1 MAKKSAVLRDEK
13 RRKMYEKYKD
23 KREALQA
30 AGDLEGLQKLPRNSS
45 PTRLK
50 NRDMLDGRPR
60 GYMRRFGLSRINFR
74 EKASKGEIPGVTKSS
89 WQEKGENMSLQSTD
103 QIADLITRIRN
114 AVLVG
119 KNEILV
125 PTSKLKAGLVE
136 VLAKNGYVAKSEI
149 IDGKPRGML
158 KVTIN
163 EPGTV
168 AKINEISKVSKPGR
182 RVYSSAE
189 DLPTIKSGR
198 GMIIVSTSKGLMTGR
213 EAKKNRLGGEILV
226 KVW

>member
-1 MAKKSAVLRDEK
+1 
-13 RRKMYEKYKD
+13 
-23 KREALQA
+23 
-30 AGDLEGLQKLPRNSS
+30 
-45 PTRLK
+45 
-50 NRDMLDGRPR
+50 
-60 GYMRRFGLSRINFR
+60 
-74 EKASKGEIPGVTKSS
+74 
-89 WQEKGENMSLQSTD
+89 MSLQSTD

-114 AVLVG
+114 AVMVG

-125 PTSKLKAGLVE
+125 PTSKLKAQVVE
-136 VLAKNGYVAKSEI
+136 VLVKNGYVSGYEVT
-149 IDGKPRGML
+149 DDKPRGVL

-182 RVYSSAE
+182 RVYSAAE
-189 DLPTIKSGR
+189 DLPVVKSGR
-198 GMIIVSTSKGLMTGR
+198 GMVIVSTSKGLMTGR

>member
-1 MAKKSAVLRDEK
+1 
-13 RRKMYEKYKD
+13 
-23 KREALQA
+23 
-30 AGDLEGLQKLPRNSS
+30 
-45 PTRLK
+45 
-50 NRDMLDGRPR
+50 
-60 GYMRRFGLSRINFR
+60 
-74 EKASKGEIPGVTKSS
+74 
-89 WQEKGENMSLQSTD
+89 MSLQSTD

-114 AVLVG
+114 AVKVS

-125 PTSKLKAGLVE
+125 PTSKLKTQVVD
-136 VLAKNGYVAKSEI
+136 VLAKNGYVAGFEV

-163 EPGTV
+163 EAGTN

-182 RVYSSAE
+182 RVYSAAD
-189 DLPTIKSGR
+189 DLPVVKSGR